1 MGMAWRS
8 TSTTGSRSPM
18 RRAGRDGCTVLL
30 VVAGAFSGN
39 ALADYGTDQTGFAA
53 AGRYDLIEQ
62 QLEPMQ
68 AKAPLR
74 TRDQHA
80 LCLAYAKLKR
90 YDRLLPCLDRLQAL
104 VDKGDRRTRIFGLDD
119 ATPAIHLMRAE
130 ALTDLGDYAGA
141 RQSANEAL
149 IWLRREGSG
158 DHDMVVNAYAA
169 VAVAVALQGDGTLAR
184 QTVELLKGF
193 RVDSDYKRAKAM
205 ALARANMA
213 IGAWSDV
220 INVLESSEA
229 SFQFDKMLDNFLSG
243 AAFAGRNNWVW
254 IELPRA
260 FMLHKAQLEVG
271 RVELARAGFDR
282 LLSMVELPV
291 NAEIY
296 WQVLVERA
304 RIAERDAQWDKAME
318 LYRRARDVIESQR
331 RSVRTETSK
340 IGFTNDK
347 QSVYHGIVR
356 VALKQGNKVLAVEM
370 AEQAKS
376 RTLVDI
382 LAGKSDFASH
392 GARAGQIDAA
402 FSEFNRWDAELA
414 LQSPEFSATRRAE
427 LLALRQQALVRLKA
441 LAPQLASLVSVGG
454 VGVGQM
460 ADGLAPKETLVG
472 FFGAG
477 ATLYGYTVAGA
488 EVRVHQLDGQG
499 LDTDITEFRQSI
511 KKRRK
516 QTRELAEL
524 LYRRLLGPM
533 QASLHGRDLL
543 IVPHGSLHYLP
554 FAALHDGQRYV
565 VQGRALRY
573 LPTAMLLGLLPSAK
587 TVAGNPRDQI
597 GRLLILGNPDLG
609 QAALDLPAAQEE
621 AQALQTMFAKNS
633 ELLIRGSATETAMKQ
648 RAVDF
653 SHVHVA
659 SHGEFSADAP
669 LTSRLRLAADGVNDG
684 VLTVSEIYGLHLKA
698 DHVMLSAC
706 ETGLGQVSNGDD
718 VVGLTRGFL
727 YAGARNVTGSLWEVD
742 DEATAELSK
751 RLYLNLR
758 NGLPV
763 SRALADAQEAVL
775 AKKPHPYY
783 WAAFTLNGTGR

>member
-1 MGMAWRS
+1 MSSAW
-8 TSTTGSRSPM
+8 
-18 RRAGRDGCTVLL
+18 
-30 VVAGAFSGN
+30 
-39 ALADYGTDQTGFAA
+39 ADYGTDQTGFAA
-53 AGRYDLIEQ
+53 TGRYDLIEQ

-68 AKAPLR
+68 AKGPLR

-90 YDRLLPCLDRLQAL
+90 YDRLLPCLERLQTL

-130 ALTDLGDYAGA
+130 ALTDIGDYVGA

-193 RVDSDYKRAKAM
+193 KVDGDYKRAKAM
-205 ALARANMA
+205 ALARASMS
-213 IGAWSDV
+213 IGAWADV
-220 INVLESSEA
+220 VNVLESSEA

-243 AAFAGRNNWVW
+243 AAFSGRNNWVW

-271 RVELARAGFDR
+271 RVDLARAGFDR

-304 RIAERDAQWDKAME
+304 RIAERDAQWEKAMD

-347 QSVYHGIVR
+347 QAVYHGIVR
-356 VALKQGNKVLAVEM
+356 VALKLGNKVLAVEM

-382 LAGKSDFASH
+382 LASKSDFGSH
-392 GARAGQIDAA
+392 GVKAGEIGAA
-402 FSEFNRWDAELA
+402 FAEFNRLDSELA
-414 LQSPEFSATRRAE
+414 IQSPEFSAARRTE
-427 LLALRQQALVRLKA
+427 LLGQRQQALSRLKG
-441 LAPQLASLVSVGG
+441 LAPQLASLVSIGG
-454 VGVGQM
+454 VGVSQI
-460 ADGLAPKETLVG
+460 AAGLAPKETLVG
-472 FFGAG
+472 FFGVG
-477 ATLYGYTVAGA
+477 SMLYGYTLAGS
-488 EVRVHQLDGQG
+488 EIRIHQLDGQS
-499 LDTDITEFRQSI
+499 LDTDVAEFRQSI

-516 QTRELAEL
+516 QTRDLAEAL
-524 LYRRLLGPM
+524 FRRLLGPM
-533 QASLHGRDLL
+533 QTSLSGRDLL

-565 VQGRALRY
+565 VQGRAIRY
-573 LPTAMLLGLLPSAK
+573 LPTAMLLGLLP
-587 TVAGNPRDQI
+587 NPRTATAGAKDQI
-597 GRLLILGNPDLG
+597 SKLLILGNPDLG
-609 QAALDLPAAQEE
+609 QVTLDLPAAQEE
-621 AQALQTMFAKNS
+621 AQALQAMFAKNS
-633 ELLIRGSATETAMKQ
+633 ELLLRKSATESVLKQ
-648 RAVDF
+648 RAVNF
-653 SHVHVA
+653 SHLHVA

-669 LTSRLRLAADGVNDG
+669 LTSRLRLAADGENDG
-684 VLTVSEIYGLHLKA
+684 VLTVSEIYGLHLNA

-742 DEATAELSK
+742 DDATAELAK
-751 RLYLNLR
+751 RLYHNLK
-758 NGLPV
+758 NGVPV
-763 SRALADAQEAVL
+763 GRALSEAQESVL
-775 AKKPHPYY
+775 TKKPHPYY

>member
-1 MGMAWRS
+1 MGTAWPS
-8 TSTTGSRSPM
+8 TSITGSRRHVFS
-18 RRAGRDGCTVLL
+18 RGRAGCVG
-30 VVAGAFSGN
+30 VALMMLACGAW
-39 ALADYGTDQTGFAA
+39 ADYGTDQTGFAA
-53 AGRYDLIEQ
+53 TGRFDLIEQ

-68 AKAPLR
+68 AKGPLR

-90 YDRLLPCLDRLQAL
+90 YDRLLPCLERLQTL
-104 VDKGDRRTRIFGLDD
+104 VEKGDRRTRIFGLDD
-119 ATPAIHLMRAE
+119 ATPAIHLTRAE
-130 ALTDLGDYAGA
+130 ALTDMGDYVGA

-193 RVDSDYKRAKAM
+193 KVDGDYKRAKAM
-205 ALARANMA
+205 ALARASMS
-213 IGAWSDV
+213 IGAWADV
-220 INVLESSEA
+220 VNVLESSEA

-243 AAFAGRNNWVW
+243 AAFSGRNNWVW

-271 RVELARAGFDR
+271 RVDLARAGFDR
-282 LLSMVELPV
+282 LLLMAELPV

-318 LYRRARDVIESQR
+318 LYRRAREVIESQR

-347 QSVYHGIVR
+347 QAVYHGIVR
-356 VALKQGNKVLAVEM
+356 VALKLGNKVLAVEM

-382 LAGKSDFASH
+382 LASKSDFGSH
-392 GARAGQIDAA
+392 GVKAGEIGAA
-402 FSEFNRWDAELA
+402 FAEFNRLDSELA
-414 LQSPEFSATRRAE
+414 IQSPEFSAARRTE
-427 LLALRQQALVRLKA
+427 LLGQRQQALSRLKG
-441 LAPQLASLVSVGG
+441 LAPQLASLVSTGG
-454 VGVGQM
+454 VGVSQM
-460 ADGLAPKETLVG
+460 AAGLAPKETLVG
-472 FFGAG
+472 FFGVG
-477 ATLYGYTVAGA
+477 SLLYGYTLAGS
-488 EVRVHQLDGQG
+488 EIRIHQLDGQS
-499 LDTDITEFRQSI
+499 LDTDVAEFRQSI

-516 QTRELAEL
+516 QTRELAEVL
-524 LYRRLLGPM
+524 FRRLLGPM
-533 QASLHGRDLL
+533 QTSLSGRDLL

-565 VQGRALRY
+565 VQGRAIRY
-573 LPTAMLLGLLPSAK
+573 LPTAMLLGLLP
-587 TVAGNPRDQI
+587 NPRTITGGAKDQI
-597 GRLLILGNPDLG
+597 SKLLILGNPDLG
-609 QAALDLPAAQEE
+609 QATLDLPAAQEE

-633 ELLIRGSATETAMKQ
+633 ELLLRKSATESVLKQ
-648 RAVDF
+648 RAVNF
-653 SHVHVA
+653 SHLHVA

-669 LTSRLRLAADGVNDG
+669 LTSRLRLAADGENDG
-684 VLTVSEIYGLHLKA
+684 VLTVSEIYSLHLNA

-742 DEATAELSK
+742 DDATAELAK
-751 RLYLNLR
+751 RLYLNLK
-758 NGLPV
+758 NGVPV
-763 SRALADAQEAVL
+763 GRALAEAQESVL
-775 AKKPHPYY
+775 MKKPHPYY

>member
-1 MGMAWRS
+1 M
-8 TSTTGSRSPM
+8 
-18 RRAGRDGCTVLL
+18 
-30 VVAGAFSGN
+30 VAAMTAHGGN
-39 ALADYGTDQTGFAA
+39 AWADYGTDQTGFAA
-53 AGRYDLIEQ
+53 SGRFDLIEQ
-62 QLEPMQ
+62 QLEPMI
-68 AKAPLR
+68 AKGPLR

-90 YDRLLPCLDRLQAL
+90 YDRLMSCLDQLQAL

-130 ALTDLGDYAGA
+130 ALTDLGDYTGA
-141 RQSANEAL
+141 RLAANEAL

-184 QTVELLKGF
+184 QTLELLKGF
-193 RVDSDYKRAKAM
+193 KVGSDYKRAKAM

-213 IGAWSDV
+213 IGAWADV
-220 INVLESSEA
+220 INVLGSSEA
-229 SFQFDKMLDNFLSG
+229 SFQFDKMLDTFLSG
-243 AAFAGRNNWVW
+243 AAFTGRNNWVW

-271 RVELARAGFDR
+271 RLDLARQGFDR
-282 LLSMVELPV
+282 LLSMAELPV

-304 RIAERDAQWDKAME
+304 RIAERDAQWDKAIE
-318 LYRRARDVIESQR
+318 LYRRARDVIENQR

-347 QSVYHGIVR
+347 QAVYHGIVR
-356 VALKQGNKVLAVEM
+356 VALKLGNKVLAVET

-382 LAGKSDFASH
+382 LASKSEFGSYSVNESDIAAVFA
-392 GARAGQIDAA
+392 
-402 FSEFNRWDAELA
+402 EFNRLDGSLA
-414 LQSPEFSATRRAE
+414 IQSPEFSAARRAE
-427 LLALRQQALVRLKA
+427 LSAQRQQALTRLNR
-441 LAPQLASLVSVGG
+441 LAPQLASLVSAGG
-454 VGVGQM
+454 VGVAQM
-460 ADGLAPKETLVG
+460 AAGLGAKETLVG

-477 ATLYGYTVAGA
+477 SVLYGYTVSGA

-499 LDTDITEFRQSI
+499 LDADVAEFRQSI

-516 QTRELAEL
+516 QSRELAEL
-524 LYRRLLGPM
+524 LYKRLLGPM
-533 QASLHGRDLL
+533 QQSMAGRDLL

-554 FAALHDGQRYV
+554 FAALHDGEHYL
-565 VQGRALRY
+565 VQGRAVRY
-573 LPTAMLLGLLPSAK
+573 LPTATLLGLLPGPRG
-587 TVAGNPRDQI
+587 VAGNLKEQVAKM
-597 GRLLILGNPDLG
+597 LILGNPDLG

-621 AQALQTMFAKNS
+621 AQALHTMFMKNS
-633 ELLIRGSATETAMKQ
+633 ELLLRNSATESVVKR
-648 RAVDF
+648 RAVEF

-669 LTSRLRLAADGVNDG
+669 LTSRLRLAADAANDG
-684 VLTVSEIYGLHLKA
+684 ALTVSEIYGLRLKA

-742 DEATAELSK
+742 DDATAELSK
-751 RLYLNLR
+751 RLYHNLK
-758 NGLPV
+758 NGVPV
-763 SRALADAQEAVL
+763 ARALAEAQETVL
-775 AKKPHPYY
+775 AKKAHPYY
-783 WAAFTLNGTGR
+783 WAAFTLSGSGR

>member
-1 MGMAWRS
+1 MDMAWPL
-8 TSTTGSRSPM
+8 TSITGSRRLVFP
-18 RRAGRDGCTVLL
+18 RGRTCSVSVALVLL
-30 VVAGAFSGN
+30 ASSAW
-39 ALADYGTDQTGFAA
+39 ADYGTDQTGFAA
-53 AGRYDLIEQ
+53 TGRYDLIEQ
-62 QLEPMQ
+62 QLEPMLT
-68 AKAPLR
+68 KGPLR

-90 YDRLLPCLDRLQAL
+90 YDRLLPCLERLQTL

-130 ALTDLGDYAGA
+130 ALTDMGDYVGA

-193 RVDSDYKRAKAM
+193 KVDGDYKRAKAM

-213 IGAWSDV
+213 IGAWADV

-271 RVELARAGFDR
+271 RVDLARAGFDR
-282 LLSMVELPV
+282 LLSMAELPV

-304 RIAERDAQWDKAME
+304 RIAERDAQWEKAMD

-347 QSVYHGIVR
+347 QAVYHGIVR
-356 VALKQGNKVLAVEM
+356 VALRLGNKVLAVEM

-382 LAGKSDFASH
+382 LASKSDFGSH
-392 GARAGQIDAA
+392 GVKAGEIGTA
-402 FSEFNRWDAELA
+402 FAEFNRLDSELA
-414 LQSPEFSATRRAE
+414 IQSPEFSAARRAE
-427 LLALRQQALVRLKA
+427 LVGQRQQALLRLKG
-441 LAPQLASLVSVGG
+441 LAPQLASLVSTGG
-454 VGVGQM
+454 VGVSQIT
-460 ADGLAPKETLVG
+460 AGLAPKETLVG
-472 FFGAG
+472 FFGVG
-477 ATLYGYTVAGA
+477 SMLYGYTLAGS
-488 EVRVHQLDGQG
+488 EIRIHQLDGQS
-499 LDTDITEFRQSI
+499 LDADIAEFRQSI

-516 QTRELAEL
+516 QTRDLAEAL
-524 LYRRLLGPM
+524 FRRLLGPM
-533 QASLHGRDLL
+533 QTSLLGRDLL

-565 VQGRALRY
+565 VQGRAIRY
-573 LPTAMLLGLLPSAK
+573 LPTAMLLGLLP
-587 TVAGNPRDQI
+587 NPRTTTAGAKDQI
-597 GRLLILGNPDLG
+597 SKLLILGNPDLG
-609 QAALDLPAAQEE
+609 QVTLDLPAAQEE
-621 AQALQTMFAKNS
+621 AQALQAMFAKNS
-633 ELLIRGSATETAMKQ
+633 ELLLRKSATESVLKQ
-648 RAVDF
+648 RAVNF
-653 SHVHVA
+653 SHLHVA

-669 LTSRLRLAADGVNDG
+669 LTSRLRLAADGENDG
-684 VLTVSEIYGLHLKA
+684 VLTVSEIYGLHLNA

-742 DEATAELSK
+742 DDATAELAK
-751 RLYLNLR
+751 RLYHNLK
-758 NGLPV
+758 NGVPV
-763 SRALADAQEAVL
+763 GRALSEAQESVL
-775 AKKPHPYY
+775 TKKPHPYY

>member
-1 MGMAWRS
+1 MLGF
-8 TSTTGSRSPM
+8 SR
-18 RRAGRDGCTVLL
+18 ACCA
-30 VVAGAFSGN
+30 VVAVAAMAFGGS
-39 ALADYGTDQTGFAA
+39 AWADYGTDQTSFAA
-53 AGRYDLIEQ
+53 SGRYDLIEQ
-62 QLEPMQ
+62 QLEPMLAQ
-68 AKAPLR
+68 GPLR

-90 YDRLLPCLDRLQAL
+90 YDRLLSCLDQLQAL
-104 VDKGDRRTRIFGLDD
+104 VNKGDRRTRIFGLDD

-141 RQSANEAL
+141 RLAANEAL

-193 RVDSDYKRAKAM
+193 KVGGDYKRAKAM

-213 IGAWSDV
+213 IGAWADV

-229 SFQFDKMLDNFLSG
+229 SFQFDKMLDTFLSG
-243 AAFAGRNNWVW
+243 AAFTGRNNWVW

-271 RVELARAGFDR
+271 RLDLARQGFDR
-282 LLSMVELPV
+282 LLSMAELPV

-304 RIAERDAQWDKAME
+304 RIAERDAQWDKAIE

-347 QSVYHGIVR
+347 QAVYHGIVR
-356 VALKQGNKVLAVEM
+356 VALKLGNKALAVET

-382 LAGKSDFASH
+382 LASKTEF
-392 GARAGQIDAA
+392 GAYSTNESEIAAA
-402 FSEFNRWDAELA
+402 FAEFNRLDAALA
-414 LQSPEFSATRRAE
+414 IQSPESSAARRAD
-427 LLALRQQALVRLKA
+427 LSSQRQQALSRLSR
-441 LAPQLASLVSVGG
+441 LAPQLASLVAAGG
-454 VGVGQM
+454 VGVAQM
-460 ADGLAPKETLVG
+460 AAGLGAKETLVG

-477 ATLYGYTVAGA
+477 SALYGYTVAGT

-499 LDTDITEFRQSI
+499 LDADVAEFRESI

-516 QTRELAEL
+516 QTREFAEQ
-524 LYRRLLGPM
+524 LYKRLLGPM
-533 QASLHGRDLL
+533 QGSLAGRDLL

-554 FAALHDGQRYV
+554 FAALHDGERYL
-565 VQGRALRY
+565 VQGRAVRY
-573 LPTAMLLGLLPSAK
+573 LPTATLLGLLPGPRN
-587 TVAGNPRDQI
+587 VAGNLKDQVAK
-597 GRLLILGNPDLG
+597 LLILGNPDLG
-609 QAALDLPAAQEE
+609 QAVFDLPAAQEE
-621 AQALQTMFAKNS
+621 AQALHAMFMKNS
-633 ELLIRGSATETAMKQ
+633 ELLLRTLATESVVKR
-648 RAVDF
+648 RAIEF

-669 LTSRLRLAADGVNDG
+669 LTSRLRLAADDANDG
-684 VLTVSEIYGLHLKA
+684 VLTVSEIYGLRLKA

-742 DEATAELSK
+742 DDATAELSK
-751 RLYLNLR
+751 RLYFNLK
-758 NGLPV
+758 NGVPV
-763 SRALADAQEAVL
+763 ARALAEAQESVL
-775 AKKPHPYY
+775 AKKPHPYF
-783 WAAFTLNGTGR
+783 WAAFTVNGTGR